1 MQQIS
6 FTIAHLL
13 EATFTILPVLGWLP
27 PLAFAATIF
36 LGLIYWLSLQ
46 AKYDRKAKK
55 DGTLA

>member
-13 EATFTILPVLGWLP
+13 EATFTFLPTLGWLP
-27 PLAFAATIF
+27 PLVFSAGIF
-36 LGLIYWLSLQ
+36 LGLVYWMTLQ
-46 AKYDRKAKK
+46 ARYDRKAKQ